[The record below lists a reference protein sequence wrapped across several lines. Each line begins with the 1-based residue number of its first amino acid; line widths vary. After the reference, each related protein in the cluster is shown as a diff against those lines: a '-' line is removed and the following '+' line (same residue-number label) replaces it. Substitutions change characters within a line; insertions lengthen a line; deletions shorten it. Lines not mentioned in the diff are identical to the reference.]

1 MTQKLT
7 KSEQLIIQDSAPV
20 GLTAP
25 GQAADVFGSASA
37 IDKIRLLWVRRGFLL
52 QALAIGFV
60 VATLLAV
67 VIPSRYAST
76 TKLMPPDSGPSGLAT
91 MAAALTSKAGD
102 MGPGLASVAGD
113 LLGLQSTSDMFVGIL
128 RSRTTED
135 KLIGQFNLQKVYR
148 DKHIEDARS
157 DLEDHTNIA
166 VDRKSQIITIQV
178 IDKDPKRAAAMA
190 QSYVAELNTL
200 VAELSTSAA
209 RRERIFLEERL
220 SGVKRDLESAEKSF
234 SRFASQNLAIDV
246 PAQGRAMVEAAAVL
260 QGQLIAAQS
269 ELQGLRQIYSDNNV
283 RVRSL
288 AARVTEL
295 QGQLNKLGGT
305 DESTAGAAQPNG
317 GSLYPSIRRLPV
329 LGVTYADLYRETRVQ
344 EAVFAT
350 LTQEYELAKVQE
362 AKEIPTV
369 KVLDPPDIPDKRSFP
384 PRLAIII
391 MGTLLSLLIA
401 VTWIYGQA
409 LWQQTDSEDPR
420 KILAQEVFWTIRLRL
435 PWTHEN
441 GSGKHLSDIVPV
453 SPQERRTK
461 ERP

>member
-37 IDKIRLLWVRRGFLL
+37 IDKIRLLWVRRRFLL
-52 QALAIGFV
+52 QCLAIGFA
-60 VATLLAV
+60 VAAFLAF

-91 MAAALTSKAGD
+91 MAAALTGKAGD
-102 MGPGLASVAGD
+102 LGSGLTSVAGD

-135 KLIGQFNLQKVYR
+135 KLIRQFDLQKVYR
-148 DKHIEDARS
+148 DRHIEDARS
-157 DLEDHTNIA
+157 DLEDHTNIT
-166 VDRKSQIITIQV
+166 VDRKSQIITIRV

-220 SGVKRDLESAEKSF
+220 SGVKKDLESAEKSF

-260 QGQLIAAQS
+260 QGQLTAAQS

-283 RVRSL
+283 RVRSV
-288 AARVTEL
+288 AARVSEL
-295 QGQLNKLGGT
+295 QSQLNKLGGT
-305 DESTAGAAQPNG
+305 DESTGGAAQPNG
-317 GSLYPSIRRLPV
+317 ESLYPSIRKLPV

-391 MGTLLSLLIA
+391 MGTLLALLIA

-409 LWQQTDSEDPR
+409 FWQQTDSEDPR

-453 SPQERRTK
+453 SPQECRTK
-461 ERP
+461 EKP